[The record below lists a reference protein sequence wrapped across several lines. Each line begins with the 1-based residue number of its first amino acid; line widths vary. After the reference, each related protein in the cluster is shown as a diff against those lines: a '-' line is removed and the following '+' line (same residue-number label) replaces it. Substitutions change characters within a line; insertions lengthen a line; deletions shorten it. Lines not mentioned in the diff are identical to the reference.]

1 MADLS
6 FSVLIAWI
14 IAGMFA
20 TSGLLHLAGPRFIR
34 EAYERWN
41 FPRKF
46 YRVTGIVEVL
56 TAAFLANP
64 LTRLWGIALAALT
77 MFVAVVTLL
86 NNKQYAYTVPGILVM
101 LALIPAALSAAAF

>member
-1 MADLS
+1 MADHFIS
-6 FSVLIAWI
+6 TFIALA
-14 IAGMFA
+14 IAAMFA
-20 TSGLLHLAGPRFIR
+20 VSALVHLAGPRFIR

-46 YRVTGIVEVL
+46 YRVTGIVEL
-56 TAAFLANP
+56 LAAAFLANP
-64 LTRLWGIALAALT
+64 ITRLWGVTLAALT

-101 LALIPAALSAAAF
+101 VALIPASLSAAF